1 MTGLQTR
8 STVVSELLHGG
19 AVGAML
25 LVLGESTTMAAG
37 TAAGVM
43 LFRAIGYAIQQVI
56 GDYADHVLLGGGI
69 LLGVGYLAYS
79 GGGGGLLIAGGVLLG
94 GWFLIDG
101 IQQLRYGR
109 TRGQSV
115 APLVADGKGPIRG
128 VVRVFLGRLLVP
140 FTLSETTDTNR

>member
-1 MTGLQTR
+1 MTALQAR

-79 GGGGGLLIAGGVLLG
+79 GGGALLIAGGVLLG
-94 GWFLIDG
+94 GWFFIDG

-140 FTLSETTDTNR
+140 FTLPKTADANR

>member
-1 MTGLQTR
+1 MTALQTR

-43 LFRAIGYAIQQVI
+43 LFRAIGYAIQQAI

-69 LLGVGYLAYS
+69 LIGVGYLAYS
-79 GGGGGLLIAGGVLLG
+79 GSGALWVAGGGLLG

-101 IQQLRYGR
+101 LQHLRYGR
-109 TRGQSV
+109 TRERPA
-115 APLVADGKGPIRG
+115 APLVADGKGQIRG
-128 VVRVFLGRLLVP
+128 LYTALFGRLLVP

>member
-1 MTGLQTR
+1 MTALQTR

-43 LFRAIGYAIQQVI
+43 LFRAIGYAIQQAI

-79 GGGGGLLIAGGVLLG
+79 GSGALWVAGGGLLG

-101 IQQLRYGR
+101 LQHLRYGR
-109 TRGQSV
+109 TRERPA
-115 APLVADGKGPIRG
+115 APLVADGKGQIRG
-128 VVRVFLGRLLVP
+128 LCSALFGRLLVP

>member
-1 MTGLQTR
+1 MAALQTR

-79 GGGGGLLIAGGVLLG
+79 GGGGLLIAGGVLLG
-94 GWFLIDG
+94 GWFFIDG

-140 FTLSETTDTNR
+140 FTLPKTADANR

>member
-1 MTGLQTR
+1 MTALQTR

-79 GGGGGLLIAGGVLLG
+79 GSGALLIAGGVLLG

-128 VVRVFLGRLLVP
+128 FLRALLGRLLAPV
-140 FTLSETTDTNR
+140 TLSRTADVSR

>member
-1 MTGLQTR
+1 MTALQTR

-79 GGGGGLLIAGGVLLG
+79 GGGGLLIAGGVLLG

-101 IQQLRYGR
+101 LQHLRYGR
-109 TRGQSV
+109 TRERPA
-115 APLVADGKGPIRG
+115 APLVADGKGQIRG
-128 VVRVFLGRLLVP
+128 LCSAMVGRLLGP
-140 FTLSETTDTNR
+140 FTLSKTTDTNR

>member
-1 MTGLQTR
+1 MIALHAR
-8 STVVSELLHGG
+8 SSVVSELLRGG
-19 AVGAML
+19 VVGATL
-25 LVLGESTTMAAG
+25 LALGESTAMAVG
-37 TAAGVM
+37 TAAGFVA
-43 LFRAIGYAIQQVI
+43 FRAIGYAIQQVV

-79 GGGGGLLIAGGVLLG
+79 GSGALWVAGGGLLG

-140 FTLSETTDTNR
+140 FTLSETADTGR

>member
-8 STVVSELLHGG
+8 STVVSELLHGS

-79 GGGGGLLIAGGVLLG
+79 GGGGLLIAGGVLLG

-101 IQQLRYGR
+101 LQHLRYGR
-109 TRGQSV
+109 TRERPA
-115 APLVADGKGPIRG
+115 APLVADGKGQIRG
-128 VVRVFLGRLLVP
+128 LCSALFGRLLVP

>member
-1 MTGLQTR
+1 MAALQTR

-25 LVLGESTTMAAG
+25 LVLGESTTMAVG

-43 LFRAIGYAIQQVI
+43 LFRAIGYAIQQAI

-79 GGGGGLLIAGGVLLG
+79 GSGGLWIAGGGLLG
-94 GWFLIDG
+94 GWFFIDG

-140 FTLSETTDTNR
+140 FTLPKTADANR

>member
-1 MTGLQTR
+1 MTALHAR
-8 STVVSELLHGG
+8 STVVSELLRGG
-19 AVGAML
+19 AIGATL
-25 LVLGESTTMAAG
+25 LVVGESTTMAAG
-37 TAAGVM
+37 TAAGFL

-79 GGGGGLLIAGGVLLG
+79 GGGALWVAGGVLLG

-101 IQQLRYGR
+101 LQHLRYGR
-109 TRGQSV
+109 TRERPA
-115 APLVADGKGPIRG
+115 APLVADGKGQIRG
-128 VVRVFLGRLLVP
+128 LCSALFGRLLVP

>member
-43 LFRAIGYAIQQVI
+43 LFRAIGYAIQQAI

-69 LLGVGYLAYS
+69 LLAVGYLAYS
-79 GGGGGLLIAGGVLLG
+79 GSGALWVAGGGLLG

-101 IQQLRYGR
+101 LQHLRYGR
-109 TRGQSV
+109 TRERPA
-115 APLVADGKGPIRG
+115 APLVADGKGQIRG
-128 VVRVFLGRLLVP
+128 LCSALFGRLLVP

>member
-1 MTGLQTR
+1 MTALQTR

-43 LFRAIGYAIQQVI
+43 LFRVIGYAIQQVI

-69 LLGVGYLAYS
+69 LLGVGYLVRTGADALWVA
-79 GGGGGLLIAGGVLLG
+79 GGLPLG
-94 GWFLIDG
+94 GWFLLDG
-101 IQQLRYGR
+101 VQHLRYGR
-109 TRGQSV
+109 TRDQSA
-115 APLVADGKGPIRG
+115 APLVADGNGPIRG
-128 VVRVFLGRLLVP
+128 LVRALLGRLLVP
-140 FTLSETTDTNR
+140 FTLPKTAAASR

>member
-1 MTGLQTR
+1 MTALHAR
-8 STVVSELLHGG
+8 STVVSELLRGG
-19 AVGAML
+19 AVGATL
-25 LVLGESTTMAAG
+25 LVVGESTAKAAG
-37 TAAGVM
+37 TAAGFL
-43 LFRAIGYAIQQVI
+43 LFRAISYAIQQAV

-69 LLGVGYLAYS
+69 LLGVGYLARN
-79 GGGGGLLIAGGVLLG
+79 GGGALWIAGGVLLG

-128 VVRVFLGRLLVP
+128 FLRALLGRLLAPV
-140 FTLSETTDTNR
+140 TLSRTADVSR

>member
-1 MTGLQTR
+1 MTALQTR

-79 GGGGGLLIAGGVLLG
+79 GSGALWVAGGGLLG

-101 IQQLRYGR
+101 LQHLRYGR
-109 TRGQSV
+109 TRERPA
-115 APLVADGKGPIRG
+115 APLVADGKGQIRG
-128 VVRVFLGRLLVP
+128 LCSALFGRLLVP

>member
-1 MTGLQTR
+1 MTALQTR

-37 TAAGVM
+37 TAAGVI
-43 LFRAIGYAIQQVI
+43 LFRAIGYAIQQAI

-79 GGGGGLLIAGGVLLG
+79 GGGGLLIAGGVLLG

-101 IQQLRYGR
+101 LQHLRYGR
-109 TRGQSV
+109 TRERPA
-115 APLVADGKGPIRG
+115 APLVADGKGQIRG
-128 VVRVFLGRLLVP
+128 LCSALFGRLLVP

>member
-43 LFRAIGYAIQQVI
+43 LFRAIGYAIQQAI

-79 GGGGGLLIAGGVLLG
+79 GGGSLWVAGGVLLG

-101 IQQLRYGR
+101 LQHLRYGR
-109 TRGQSV
+109 TRERPA
-115 APLVADGKGPIRG
+115 APLVADGKGQIRG
-128 VVRVFLGRLLVP
+128 LCSALFGRLLVP

>member
-37 TAAGVM
+37 TAAGVI

-79 GGGGGLLIAGGVLLG
+79 GSGALWVAGGGLLG

-101 IQQLRYGR
+101 LQHLRYGR
-109 TRGQSV
+109 TRERPA
-115 APLVADGKGPIRG
+115 APLVADGKGQIRG
-128 VVRVFLGRLLVP
+128 LCSALFGRLLVP

>member
-1 MTGLQTR
+1 MTALQTR

-37 TAAGVM
+37 TAAGVI
-43 LFRAIGYAIQQVI
+43 LFRAIGYAIQQAI

-79 GGGGGLLIAGGVLLG
+79 GSGALWVAGGGLLG

-101 IQQLRYGR
+101 LQHLRYGR
-109 TRGQSV
+109 TRERP
-115 APLVADGKGPIRG
+115 ATPLVADGKGQIRG
-128 VVRVFLGRLLVP
+128 LCSALFGRLLVP